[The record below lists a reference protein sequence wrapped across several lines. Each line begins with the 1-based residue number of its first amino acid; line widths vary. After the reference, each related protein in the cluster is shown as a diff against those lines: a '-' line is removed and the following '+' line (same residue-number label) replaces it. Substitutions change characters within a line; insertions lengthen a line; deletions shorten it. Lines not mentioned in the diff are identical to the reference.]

1 MKFMYSA
8 GDRREI
14 TGVKDCVV
22 ATTVIFSEAIA
33 LKQQQQQQLRE
44 KKWVLR
50 NGDYKCLTLTEA
62 EVVFLS
68 AEISLFHS
76 FLLFSV
82 SIIYHLAHS
91 FCCSCTLFF
100 PFTFN
105 LLKKMPMGYSVKWSG
120 REKKM
125 LLSETSCP
133 YRAFFFVWTF
143 GPTFFSKTS
152 YNFCFV
158 LFCFFALM
166 ASVSLVPM

>member
-33 LKQQQQQQLRE
+33 LKQQQQQLRE

-68 AEISLFHS
+68 AEISLS
-76 FLLFSV
+76 FLLF
-82 SIIYHLAHS
+82 
-91 FCCSCTLFF
+91 CCSVCRLFTTSLTPFVALALSFFLSLLIYWKRCQWGIVSSGLGGKKRCSYRRRAVLIELSFLSELLGQLFF
-100 PFTFN
+100 
-105 LLKKMPMGYSVKWSG
+105 LK
-120 REKKM
+120 
-125 LLSETSCP
+125 LAT
-133 YRAFFFVWTF
+133 T
-143 GPTFFSKTS
+143 
-152 YNFCFV
+152 FV
-158 LFCFFALM
+158 LFCFVFLH
-166 ASVSLVPM
+166 